1 MEKNKM
7 LKLVLAVVAILILAG
22 SATAL
27 FFGSQPKG
35 DTAKVVV
42 NGKDYPWDSLP
53 QKFTPVKFTA
63 VDGEHEGIRLS
74 DILNDTG
81 LQDPGSH
88 QYRVTGNDGYQKDVS
103 WGDMTNGYLEVKEKR
118 TVFPGL
124 TKSFWVRN
132 TITIEVV

>member
-1 MEKNKM
+1 MEKNSL
-7 LKLVLAVVAILILAG
+7 LKLSLAVVAVLILVG
-22 SATAL
+22 SAVAFYFSL
-27 FFGSQPKG
+27 QPKG

-42 NGKDYPWDSLP
+42 NGKDYPWDSLS
-53 QKFTPVKFTA
+53 QRFTPVKFTA

-74 DILNDTG
+74 DLLNDTG

-88 QYRVTGNDGYQKDVS
+88 QYRMTGSDGYQKDVS
-103 WGDMTNGYLEVKEKR
+103 WGDMTNGYLVVKEKR

-124 TKSFWVRN
+124 TKSFWVSD